1 MNNTN
6 IQDIVIIGGG
16 PAGCAAAVYAARKK
30 LKSVI
35 ISEEWGGQSVV
46 SVDVQN
52 WIGTPHIS
60 GQDIAENLKK
70 HIREYAG
77 EVLEIINDDI
87 VVGLNKDKYFEVQTQ
102 AGKQFTSRT
111 VLICSG
117 SRRRQLQVEGADRL
131 NHKGISYCASCDAP
145 LFAGVEVVVVG
156 GGNAGFEGAL
166 QLLEYATKVTLLE
179 KNAEFLADKTTVE
192 KAMSQDTF
200 SAVTEVDIREI
211 TGENQ
216 VEGLAYTDKNN
227 QEHQLQVGG
236 VFVEIGSIPNSD
248 FAKDLLEL
256 NERNEIVVD
265 PATQRASVEGVWAAG
280 DVANGVFKQNNI
292 SMGDAVK
299 ALEDMYV
306 YIQKLSI

>member
-117 SRRRQLQVEGADRL
+117 SRRRQLQVEGAERL

-200 SAVTEVDIREI
+200 SAVTEVDIKEI

>member
-102 AGKQFTSRT
+102 AGKQFTSHT

-117 SRRRQLQVEGADRL
+117 SRRRQLQVEGAERL

-200 SAVTEVDIREI
+200 SAVTEVDIKEI